1 MYKILFEGP
10 YNLCVSL
17 LNLYSETHNKGC
29 IADIADNNSVFANH
43 LAHFCEEN
51 NFVLSSKLLL
61 PIDSY
66 TYISEAWHT
75 TSWLDHCISTADGHM
90 ALGNMSIK
98 YGVAVTDH
106 IPLAFTVNVGD
117 IPVSNES
124 ALNNEF
130 TAKLDWSSLTKDN
143 LLAYYN
149 NTDKLLSHIYI
160 CLKKLFCVRMPIVRG
175 LSIRET
181 SVPCMTMWCR
191 PCMMVVNLFI
201 KLTRRTRKLTL
212 DPAGMSM

>member
-1 MYKILFEGP
+1 
-10 YNLCVSL
+10 
-17 LNLYSETHNKGC
+17 
-29 IADIADNNSVFANH
+29 
-43 LAHFCEEN
+43 
-51 NFVLSSKLLL
+51 
-61 PIDSY
+61 
-66 TYISEAWHT
+66 
-75 TSWLDHCISTADGHM
+75 M

-149 NTDKLLSHIYI
+149 NTDKLLSHIHLPKEAILCKDANCKRVEHKRDLCSMYDNVVSA
-160 CLKKLFCVRMPIVRG
+160 LYDGVKTFYKTDTQNKKIN
-175 LSIRET
+175 IRPGWNEHVAMYHT
-181 SVPCMTMWCR
+181 EAR
-191 PCMMVVNLFI
+191 EAY
-201 KLTRRTRKLTL
+201 KLW
-212 DPAGMSM
+212 DMA